1 VVKELQEK
9 TWRKNFKQGK
19 HNGVHRGVARY
30 HLVVL
35 EKNNI
40 WFKLGAQCSH
50 LFCKHLGV

>member
-1 VVKELQEK
+1 MVKELQEK